1 MQRSREEHF
10 NLRQWL
16 KRKLKNRHK
25 LGKFVEPKETGVLGL
40 WWTRDSVISI
50 GEQGK
55 AELGQAGI
63 RQL

>member
-1 MQRSREEHF
+1 M
-10 NLRQWL
+10 
-16 KRKLKNRHK
+16 
-25 LGKFVEPKETGVLGL
+25 VGL
-40 WWTRDSVISI
+40 WWTRGSVIGI

>member
-1 MQRSREEHF
+1 MQRTREEHSS
-10 NLRQWL
+10 LRQWL
-16 KRKLKNRHK
+16 KEKLKSRNK
-25 LGKFVEPKETGVLGL
+25 PGEFVEPGEPGVVGL
-40 WWTRDSVISI
+40 WWTRGSVIGS